1 MTIRTLVDAER
12 YLDGFLN
19 LERQASFDYEELGLG
34 RIQALLDEIGHPEAK
49 LPAIHVT
56 GSKGKG
62 STALAAEAL
71 LRAAGLRVGTYT
83 SPHLESWRERF
94 RLDGHPVSEHE
105 LVRVLG
111 AMRPALERLR
121 RDPRLRPSFFDV
133 TTALAFAIF
142 RDAGAEA
149 VVIEVGIGGR
159 IDSTNV
165 AHSRVSVL
173 TCVQLEHT
181 DKLGTTLEAIAR
193 EKAGIM
199 RPGLPFLH
207 GPLDPEAL
215 APLVARAVADDALLE
230 EVRPLRV
237 DQDESGLE
245 IQLADGRELRAPI
258 LGRHQGTNLALAVRA
273 VETFL
278 ERPLEPAELA
288 GLERLQ
294 LPARIERI
302 GDVVVD
308 SAHSPDSCRELR
320 RTLESLY
327 PGRAWVLVASL
338 SKDKD
343 ASGVFAELAVATR
356 ACVLTHAEPLRS
368 HAPVDLEPLAWAAGI
383 ESVEIVTEPRAALE
397 RARQL
402 ARPGELVV
410 VAGSMYLAGRVVGE
424 LREAAARAT
433 G

>member
-1 MTIRTLVDAER
+1 MTIRTLLDAER

-19 LERQASFDYEELGLG
+19 LERRASFDYEELGLG

-71 LRAAGLRVGTYT
+71 LLAAGRHVGTYT
-83 SPHLESWRERF
+83 SPHLESWLERF
-94 RLDGHPVSEHE
+94 RLDGRPVSGQE

-111 AMRPALERLR
+111 AMQPALERLR

-133 TTALAFAIF
+133 TTALAFASF
-142 RDAGAEA
+142 RDAGAEV

-165 AHSRVSVL
+165 THSRVSVL

-181 DKLGTTLEAIAR
+181 DKLGATLGAIAR

-199 RPGLPFLH
+199 RPGVPFLH
-207 GPLDPEAL
+207 GPLDAEAL
-215 APLVARAVADDALLE
+215 APLMARAVADDAPLE
-230 EVRPLRV
+230 EVSPLRV
-237 DQDESGLE
+237 DQDERGIK
-245 IQLADGRELRAPI
+245 IQLADGRELRAPV

-278 ERPLEPAELA
+278 ERALEPAELA
-288 GLERLQ
+288 GLERLR
-294 LPARIERI
+294 LPARLERI
-302 GDVVVD
+302 GDVFVD

-343 ASGVFAELAVATR
+343 APGVFAELAAATR
-356 ACVLTHAEPLRS
+356 VCVLTHAEPLRS
-368 HAPVDLEPLAWAAGI
+368 YAPGDLEPLAWAAGI
-383 ESVEIVTEPRAALE
+383 EGVEVVADPHAALQ

-402 ARPGELVV
+402 ARPGELIV
-410 VAGSMYLAGRVVGE
+410 VAGSIYLAGRLIGE
-424 LREAAARAT
+424 LRSAAA
-433 G
+433 